1 MQHSPRPKTGT
12 QTTQLAPL
20 LALLLLT
27 MAGCGGGG
35 GGGGGTPP
43 PPTPTTPVARF
54 AYVANFGDDTVSV
67 LIADNTTGQLRHHGY
82 VQTGDGAVGDG
93 PTDLVIDPSGQF
105 AYTLNNISLDISL
118 FQVDSLSGSLTQA
131 NCDTTSVNLTCG
143 TGGGTPVAM
152 AFGSTGS
159 FAYVANQGTD
169 TITVHQ
175 KDPST
180 GALSGINAVQPPV
193 DDNSGGSTHPVK
205 LSLHPSGDFLYA
217 VHDTSSDVTFYA
229 IDPLDGTLASVT
241 GSPVTSGGTG
251 AIDIAIT
258 PDGGFAYVA
267 NSTSGDIGLFTVDA
281 SGALLPNTTSAL
293 LTTGLVP
300 QALAIDPT
308 GQWLYMISKEAS
320 GSVSLFAIQSDG
332 TLSAVNC
339 TTTATCAAG
348 NMPESIAIDPT
359 GQFVS
364 VTNGSDNTV
373 NLYQIDQ
380 NTGQLSSLSGLV
392 TRNMP
397 FALSYYTDTAEVSVT
412 PRFAYVGNYDGVSI
426 SSYSINSGTGSL
438 TAIGTPIAAASKPT
452 AVTTNLSGSHLFVT
466 NETTDNVSVFTI
478 SSASGALTQISGS
491 PFPIETNPTGPETGP
506 VSISVDPS
514 GRFAY
519 VANSTDSL
527 SAYSIDSTTGALT
540 LLAGSPFV
548 TGDNPSSV
556 TVDPTGQFL
565 YNANINTDNV
575 SAFTIDTVTGALS
588 PIGTTPAGDAPSS
601 IVVDPSGRFV
611 YVANNG
617 FQTFGVSAYSVDPLT
632 GSLSSVPGSPFAA
645 GNAPIS
651 ISVDPLGEFVY
662 VANRST
668 NNVTPFRINQSTG
681 ALTAGSNVLA
691 ELNPQAITVDPSGK
705 YVYVVNG
712 DSASVSRYTIDSGTG
727 ALTSNGTAAT
737 GLFPRSIVT
746 TGVVQ

>member
-1 MQHSPRPKTGT
+1 
-12 QTTQLAPL
+12 
-20 LALLLLT
+20 
-27 MAGCGGGG
+27 
-35 GGGGGTPP
+35 
-43 PPTPTTPVARF
+43 PTPTTPVARF

-67 LIADNTTGQLRHHGY
+67 LIADNTTGRLRHHGY
-82 VQTGDGAVGDG
+82 VQTGDGIVGDG
-93 PTDLVIDPSGQF
+93 PSDLVIDPSGQF
-105 AYTLNNISLDISL
+105 AYTLNNTSLDISL
-118 FQVDSLSGSLTQA
+118 FQIDSLAGSLTQA

-143 TGGGTPVAM
+143 TGGGTPVSM

-193 DDNSGGSTHPVK
+193 DDSSGGSTHPVK

-229 IDPLDGTLASVT
+229 IDP
-241 GSPVTSGGTG
+241 
-251 AIDIAIT
+251 
-258 PDGGFAYVA
+258 
-267 NSTSGDIGLFTVDA
+267 
-281 SGALLPNTTSAL
+281 
-293 LTTGLVP
+293 
-300 QALAIDPT
+300 T
-308 GQWLYMISKEAS
+308 GQWLYLNSKEAS

-339 TTTATCAAG
+339 TTTTTCAAG

-364 VTNGSDNTV
+364 VTNGSDNTA
-373 NLYQIDQ
+373 NLYRIDQ

-412 PRFAYVGNYDGVSI
+412 PRFAYVGNYNGVSI

-438 TAIGTPIAAASKPT
+438 TAIGTPIATAGKPT
-452 AVTTNLSGSHLFVT
+452 AVTTNLSGSHLYAT
-466 NETTDNVSVFTI
+466 NETTDNVSVFSI
-478 SSASGALTQISGS
+478 NSGSGALTEISGS
-491 PFPIETNPTGPETGP
+491 PFAIETNPNGPETGP
-506 VSISVDPS
+506 VSISLDPS

-527 SAYSIDSTTGALT
+527 SAYSINSATGALT

-556 TVDPTGQFL
+556 TVDPTGRFL

-588 PIGTTPAGDAPSS
+588 LIGTTPAGDAPSS

-632 GSLSSVPGSPFAA
+632 GTLSIVPGSPFAA

-681 ALTAGSNVLA
+681 ELTAGNNVLA
-691 ELNPQAITVDPSGK
+691 ELNPQAITVDPSGQ